1 MKKKYKIKNRA
12 NEIEKKNK
20 EKYDGMKKGRKKPE
34 NYLDNIHVN
43 KIMYLLYCYKKRR
56 RLF

>member
-1 MKKKYKIKNRA
+1 MRQR
-12 NEIEKKNK
+12 KKNK
-20 EKYDGMKKGRKKPE
+20 EKYDGMKKKGEKKPE